1 MNVVSL
7 ETPSQKVEEAVVDA
21 AANSG
26 RDRRIGSEAVRVD
39 MCEADE
45 GLGKGTDL
53 ADGNTQSRSDQ
64 EIIKVGI
71 DGECWAPTPYRAGTG
86 EFQIA
91 VVRAKVR
98 KDTEERNGKK
108 LAFNGAF
115 PSVETLASRAQI
127 SVVVGIASVEI
138 TGSGNLGRRRGGE
151 KEQDESKNDKLAH
164 KSNLPL

>member
-1 MNVVSL
+1 MNVVAL

-21 AANSG
+21 AANAG
-26 RDRRIGSEAVRVD
+26 GDRSVGSEAVRVD
-39 MCEADE
+39 VCEADE

-64 EIIKVGI
+64 EIIKMGI
-71 DGECWAPTPYRAGTG
+71 DADWRADDVDAAETGRAGKLKIT
-86 EFQIA
+86 
-91 VVRAKVR
+91 VVGAEVG
-98 KDTEERNGKK
+98 KDTEERNRKK

-138 TGSGNLGRRRGGE
+138 TGSGNLGHCCGGE
-151 KEQDESKNDKLAH
+151 REQHESEDYKLAH
-164 KSNLPL
+164 K